1 MVNKILKKSVDL
13 GKKVADTQAFE
24 EYLGRLTENFLG
36 EVKDKIKPATTM
48 AYNMCV
54 DACCSYRLF

>member
-36 EVKDKIKPATTM
+36 EVKDKIKPATTIAVVIDYLKVM
-48 AYNMCV
+48 VRNI
-54 DACCSYRLF
+54 